1 MQPRATRRILILA
14 AAAGAWLVIL
24 PVVPAGAQPATPG
37 ASTVGRVHQLMQGP
51 GGGKPGLDVASVVLD
66 APAAKVYET
75 VTGLVHKN
83 TAVRVVKEEPAKRV
97 IVISE
102 GDRTAHLSVI
112 KLGDDLSQLMVVG
125 KAGTGEDSTSS
136 RVVSR
141 VMQVCKEMQK
151 QCSIKPKS

>member
-1 MQPRATRRILILA
+1 MQPWASRRLLVSV
-14 AAAGAWLVIL
+14 AAAGAWFAIL
-24 PVVPAGAQPATPG
+24 PFASAGAQPATPD
-37 ASTVGRVHQLMQGP
+37 ASAVGRVHQLTQGP

-75 VTGLVHKN
+75 MAGFAHKN
-83 TAVRVVKEEPAKRV
+83 SAVRIVKEEPAKRV

-125 KAGTGEDSTSS
+125 KAAAGEDSTSS

-151 QCSIKPKS
+151 QCSVKPKS